1 MTISVR
7 LSEKLEKL
15 LRDEAQNEKKNISE
29 IVNSALEKYY
39 FMHKYFDSNSCTPFG
54 SCCPGRIFQACRHSR
69 KSSENCRCRSRYD
82 KQIHLIP

>member
-7 LSEKLEKL
+7 LSEEIEKL

-39 FMHKYFDSNSCTPFG
+39 FMHKYFDS
-54 SCCPGRIFQACRHSR
+54 IHSMYVDVPLP
-69 KSSENCRCRSRYD
+69 EN
-82 KQIHLIP
+82 LIQFSYSTV